1 MSVVLWIII
10 IPGDIYQKIVITVS
24 VFLLKGC
31 WTLQELQALVFA
43 LNLIN
48 SFILSN
54 SLITTGTW
62 LYYFLKEEDWMNT
75 KDPPSTNLL
84 RFLSTIWTNL
94 FLVMWWVE
102 GYGKSLMLHPLQSWV
117 SVPDS
122 SCCAGSVLW
131 LATYSRSDIVPP
143 SISWGYIYL

>member
-1 MSVVLWIII
+1 M
-10 IPGDIYQKIVITVS
+10 YQKIVITVS

-62 LYYFLKEEDWMNT
+62 LYYFLKEED
-75 KDPPSTNLL
+75 
-84 RFLSTIWTNL
+84 
-94 FLVMWWVE
+94 
-102 GYGKSLMLHPLQSWV
+102 
-117 SVPDS
+117 
-122 SCCAGSVLW
+122 
-131 LATYSRSDIVPP
+131 
-143 SISWGYIYL
+143 